1 MKVTKLMGALL
12 VCASGL
18 MVQQVHAAAW
28 QLVAGQ
34 GARYFVAVDPAQ
46 QANEA
51 VLHEAAA
58 SVCGTGKTCVVLFWS
73 DARLAGTKMPLTA
86 PQQAAL
92 AAQYTRNAATGHE
105 ELLFKC
111 REGAAAGKR
120 CLK

>member
-1 MKVTKLMGALL
+1 MKVAKLMGALL
-12 VCASGL
+12 LCASGL

-51 VLHEAAA
+51 VLRDAAA
-58 SVCGTGKTCVVLFWS
+58 SACGAAKACVVLFWS
-73 DARLAGTKMPLTA
+73 DARQAATKMPLTA
-86 PQQAAL
+86 QQQAAL
-92 AAQYTRNAATGHE
+92 AAQYTRNAATGHD
-105 ELLFKC
+105 ELLLKC
-111 REGAAAGKR
+111 REGASPGKR

>member
-12 VCASGL
+12 VCASGF

-51 VLHEAAA
+51 VFREAAA
-58 SVCGTGKTCVVLFWS
+58 SVCGAVKACVVLFWA
-73 DARLAGTKMPLTA
+73 DVRLAATRMPLTA
-86 PQQAAL
+86 PQQDAL
-92 AAQYTRNAATGHE
+92 AAQYTRNAATGHA

-111 REGAAAGKR
+111 RGGAPAGKR